1 MNKFSRSLLLLACI
15 VLAAFALTS
24 CSTLSGSGNTESA
37 STTVS
42 LSGNG
47 TIYLKADI
55 VTFSINVNET
65 EQTTAE
71 AQQAANKKMTAIL
84 EILRKFNIEDDKI
97 STTALNFSTEYY
109 WDNGK
114 QVKVGES
121 VSQTVYVTME
131 DIDSFPVLSDELGTK
146 LNGISFYNVR
156 FDSSKKAAA
165 TAQARELAYK
175 NALEKAELYAKS
187 AGLQVVRPISI
198 NEGYSSF
205 ATANYKSADIM
216 MMAEA
221 AAAPEPTYGTQT
233 PTGLLSASIDVN
245 VVFEL
250 K

>member
-1 MNKFSRSLLLLACI
+1 MKRFNRILILLGCA
-15 VLAAFALTS
+15 VLAVVALTS
-24 CSTLSGSGNTESA
+24 CHTLSQDA
-37 STTVS
+37 SMTTVS
-42 LSGNG
+42 ISGNG

-65 EQTTAE
+65 APTTAE

-84 EILRKFNIEDDKI
+84 DILRKFNIEDDKI
-97 STTALNFSTEYY
+97 STTALNFNTEYY
-109 WDNGK
+109 WDNGQ

-131 DIDSFPVLSDELGTK
+131 DIDSFPTLSDELGSK

-156 FDSSKKAAA
+156 FDSSQKVKASS
-165 TAQARELAYK
+165 QARELAYQ

-187 AGLQVVRPISI
+187 AGLEVVRPISI
-198 NEGYSSF
+198 SEGYSTF
-205 ATANYKSADIM
+205 TTANYKSADAVM
-216 MMAEA
+216 MMEA
-221 AAAPEPTYGTQT
+221 AAPAATYGTQT

>member
-1 MNKFSRSLLLLACI
+1 MKRFNRILILLGCA
-15 VLAAFALTS
+15 VLAVAALTS
-24 CSTLSGSGNTESA
+24 CHTLSQDA
-37 STTVS
+37 SMTTVS
-42 LSGNG
+42 ISGNG

-65 EQTTAE
+65 APTTAE

-84 EILRKFNIEDDKI
+84 DILRKFNIEDDKI
-97 STTALNFSTEYY
+97 STTALNFNSEYY
-109 WDNGK
+109 WDNG
-114 QVKVGES
+114 QQMKVGES

-131 DIDSFPVLSDELGTK
+131 DIDSFPTLSDELGSK

-156 FDSSKKAAA
+156 FDSSQKVKASS
-165 TAQARELAYK
+165 QARELAYQ

-187 AGLQVVRPISI
+187 AGLEVVRPISI
-198 NEGYSSF
+198 SEGYSTF
-205 ATANYKSADIM
+205 TTANYKSADAVM
-216 MMAEA
+216 MMEA
-221 AAAPEPTYGTQT
+221 AAPAATYGTQT

>member
-42 LSGNG
+42 ISGNG

-131 DIDSFPVLSDELGTK
+131 DIDAFPVLSDELGTK

-175 NALEKAELYAKS
+175 NA
-187 AGLQVVRPISI
+187 
-198 NEGYSSF
+198 
-205 ATANYKSADIM
+205 
-216 MMAEA
+216 
-221 AAAPEPTYGTQT
+221 
-233 PTGLLSASIDVN
+233 
-245 VVFEL
+245 
-250 K
+250 

>member
-1 MNKFSRSLLLLACI
+1 
-15 VLAAFALTS
+15 
-24 CSTLSGSGNTESA
+24 
-37 STTVS
+37 
-42 LSGNG
+42 
-47 TIYLKADI
+47 
-55 VTFSINVNET
+55 
-65 EQTTAE
+65 

-131 DIDSFPVLSDELGTK
+131 DIDAFPVLSDELGTK

-187 AGLQVVRPISI
+187 AGLQVVRPITI

>member
-1 MNKFSRSLLLLACI
+1 MNRMSKILILSVCA
-15 VLAAFALTS
+15 VLALAALSS
-24 CSTLSGSGNTESA
+24 CSTLSGSNAE
-37 STTVS
+37 TTSVS
-42 LSGNG
+42 ISGNG

-65 EQTTAE
+65 EATTAE

-84 EILRKFNIEDDKI
+84 DILKKFGIEDDKI
-97 STTALNFSTEYY
+97 STTALNFSSEYY

-131 DIDSFPVLSDELGTK
+131 DIDAFPQLSDELGTK

-156 FDSSKKAAA
+156 FDSSQKTKASE
-165 TAQARELAYK
+165 QARELAYK
-175 NALEKAELYAKS
+175 NALEKAELYAKA
-187 AGLQVVRPISI
+187 AGLQVVRPVSIS
-198 NEGYSSF
+198 EGYTSF
-205 ATANYKSADIM
+205 STANYKSADAVM
-216 MMAEA
+216 LMETAAVAEQA
-221 AAAPEPTYGTQT
+221 YGTQT
-233 PTGLLSASIDVN
+233 PTGLLSASIDVS

>member
-1 MNKFSRSLLLLACI
+1 MNRITKILVLSVCA
-15 VLAAFALTS
+15 VLALAALSS
-24 CSTLSGSGNTESA
+24 CSTLSGNSGEQ
-37 STTVS
+37 TTSVS
-42 LSGNG
+42 ISGNG

-65 EQTTAE
+65 KATTAE

-84 EILRKFNIEDDKI
+84 DILRKFGIEDDKI

-114 QVKVGES
+114 QEKIGES

-131 DIDSFPVLSDELGTK
+131 DIDAFPQLSDELGTK

-156 FDSSKKAAA
+156 FDSSQKAKASE
-165 TAQARELAYK
+165 QARELAYK
-175 NALEKAELYAKS
+175 DALQKAELYAKA
-187 AGLQVVRPISI
+187 AGLQVVRPVSIS
-198 NEGYSSF
+198 EGYTSF
-205 ATANYKSADIM
+205 STANYKSADAVM
-216 MMAEA
+216 LMETA
-221 AAAPEPTYGTQT
+221 AATQSYGTQT
-233 PTGLLSASIDVN
+233 PTGLLSASIDVS